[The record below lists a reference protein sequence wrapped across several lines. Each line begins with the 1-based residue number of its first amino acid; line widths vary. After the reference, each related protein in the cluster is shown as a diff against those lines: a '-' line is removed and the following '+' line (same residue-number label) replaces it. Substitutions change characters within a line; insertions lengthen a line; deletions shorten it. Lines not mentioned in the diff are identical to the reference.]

1 MPAWNDSLRPSRL
14 LLRWHTGTST
24 SLKSWVAAHS
34 LLILGILSL
43 PLYAAV
49 LVHGDFRPR
58 RMEPFFPLF
67 LGLFLF
73 YGLACWVVLR
83 SAHREALTETGD
95 HGSLSTIFLF
105 AIIFNLLLIPSRPT
119 LSDDMYR
126 YIWDGRVQAAGI
138 NPYQYPSNA
147 PELAY
152 LRDSQIWRSM
162 NRPNAVTIYPPGAQ
176 MVFAATWRVFPDSV
190 AGMKLVMIAA
200 TLLAGWLLVT
210 LLRALGQPPERVL
223 IFLWSPLLVF
233 EIAHSAHVDALYL
246 PLIVGAFWLRVRSPS
261 DRVRW
266 RHEAAI
272 GVLLGLATLVKL
284 YPVLLV
290 PCLWSLRDSQGK
302 RRWRLALPVALG
314 LTILLGYALY
324 IQPGVNT
331 LGFLS
336 TYGHE
341 FFNISPHMRL
351 LINLMKANH
360 IPWYIPGNYGM
371 PLLVGLVSLWFVL
384 FPAQTPRQ
392 AVLRCFWPI
401 GIYLLINHNLFSWYI
416 LWLLPLIALALETRI
431 NAALAW
437 WVFTGTIALSYTFF
451 IAWKEAQWGI
461 QFQFWPLYILLLL
474 VGFIRIRQPYRLRE
488 QT

>member
-1 MPAWNDSLRPSRL
+1 MSARNNSLRSPRL
-14 LLRWHTGTST
+14 PLRWHTGPLT
-24 SLKSWVAAHS
+24 SLKSWLATHS

-43 PLYAAV
+43 PLYIAV
-49 LVHGDFRPR
+49 LAHGDFRPR
-58 RMEPFFPLF
+58 RMEPFFPIF
-67 LGLFLF
+67 LGLFVF
-73 YGLACWVVLR
+73 YGLACWLVLR
-83 SAHREALTETGD
+83 SDHRTRSETGD
-95 HGSLSTIFLF
+95 QGPLITIFLF
-105 AIIFNLLLIPSRPT
+105 AIIFNLLLIPSRPN

-152 LRDSQIWRSM
+152 LRDSQIWGSM
-162 NRPNAVTIYPPGAQ
+162 NRADAVTIYPPGAQ
-176 MVFAATWRVFPDSV
+176 TVFAATWRVFPDSI

-200 TLLAGWLLVT
+200 TLLAGWLLVK

-223 IFLWSPLLVF
+223 IFLWSPLLII
-233 EIAHSAHVDALYL
+233 EIAHAAHVDALYL

-266 RHEAAI
+266 RYEAAI

-290 PCLWSLRDSQGK
+290 PCLWSVRNAQGK
-302 RRWRLALPVALG
+302 RRWRFALPVALG
-314 LTILLGYALY
+314 LTVLLGYARY

-336 TYGHE
+336 SYGHE

-351 LINLMKANH
+351 LTNWAMAH
-360 IPWYIPGNYGM
+360 GIPWYIPGNYGM
-371 PLLVGLVSLWFVL
+371 PLSVGFISLWFVL
-384 FPAQTPRQ
+384 FPARTSRQ

-401 GIYLLINHNLFSWYI
+401 GIYVLINHNLFSWYI
-416 LWLLPLIALALETRI
+416 LWMLPLIAIALETHI
-431 NAALAW
+431 SAAFAW
-437 WVFTGTIALSYTFF
+437 WVFTGTLALSYTFF
-451 IAWKEAQWGI
+451 IAWKEVQWGI
-461 QFQFWPLYILLLL
+461 QLQFWPLYILLLL
-474 VGFIRIRQPYRLRE
+474 AGFLHIRRSRRFRE
-488 QT
+488 QS